1 MTKGKKRQHDQGCKI
16 LPILKAIEVA
26 ILVVIAVYRAVKLVI
41 EEIRTQCVSSQPS
54 DPADGADQWHL
65 K

>member
-1 MTKGKKRQHDQGCKI
+1 MTKVKKRQHGQGSKI
-16 LPILKAIEVA
+16 MATIKTIETVILITITIYK
-26 ILVVIAVYRAVKLVI
+26 AVKLVI